1 MTWYVPRHVQGCIFP
16 ETVLTDMVN
25 SDIRLLWRSSSR
37 HATVNMWCRDNL
49 FMPSLLEAAGKGQLR
64 VFGNGKNKVSFTY
77 LDNYCHG
84 LILGYDALYKVRA
97 TPFWSKVGAC

>member
-1 MTWYVPRHVQGCIFP
+1 
-16 ETVLTDMVN
+16 
-25 SDIRLLWRSSSR
+25 
-37 HATVNMWCRDNL
+37 
-49 FMPSLLEAAGKGQLR
+49 MPNLLEAAGKGQLR

-97 TPFWSKVGAC
+97 TSVFVYIERVSAA

>member
-1 MTWYVPRHVQGCIFP
+1 MLLKKLRSR
-16 ETVLTDMVN
+16 DM
-25 SDIRLLWRSSSR
+25 
-37 HATVNMWCRDNL
+37 L

-84 LILGYDALYKVRA
+84 LILGFDALYKVRDMYLHL
-97 TPFWSKVGAC
+97 G

>member
-1 MTWYVPRHVQGCIFP
+1 MLLGLVKATAVSEKRNAPLV
-16 ETVLTDMVN
+16 T
-25 SDIRLLWRSSSR
+25 IR
-37 HATVNMWCRDNL
+37 CRDNL

-84 LILGYDALYKVRA
+84 LILGYDALYQVRA
-97 TPFWSKVGAC
+97 TSVIKNLEGCYLVELVSSGTLIVACS

>member
-1 MTWYVPRHVQGCIFP
+1 
-16 ETVLTDMVN
+16 
-25 SDIRLLWRSSSR
+25 
-37 HATVNMWCRDNL
+37 
-49 FMPSLLEAAGKGQLR
+49 MPSLLEAAGKGQLR

-97 TPFWSKVGAC
+97 LYVPPFGGEIESVYLPQEKTYIPLHDTNEYF